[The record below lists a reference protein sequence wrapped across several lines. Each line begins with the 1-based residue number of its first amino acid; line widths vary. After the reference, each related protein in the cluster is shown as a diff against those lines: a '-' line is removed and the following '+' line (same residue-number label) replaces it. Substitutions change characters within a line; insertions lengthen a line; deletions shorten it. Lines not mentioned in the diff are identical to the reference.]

1 MKLNALLV
9 GLATA
14 GIAASTYGQ
23 GLVNFV
29 NGVTSV
35 IQINTTP
42 GTGNVTLAS
51 ASSTVYGTRIQ
62 LYYSTNAAAPSA
74 SSSANGFGLTGW
86 TAVGSLGTAI
96 SSIGHVSVGSVTIP
110 NSVGVNIWLE
120 AIGWSGASAQAVTT
134 YTTLAAALADSTVE
148 VGSSGVWQ
156 QLTGNP
162 NSTPPGTPV
171 STASFMNALGNIK
184 LDSVPEPTTLALAG
198 LGSAALLMFR
208 RK

>member
-23 GLVNFV
+23 GQVNFLNNSLSLV
-29 NGVTSV
+29 
-35 IQINTTP
+35 QINTTP
-42 GTGNVTLAS
+42 QGQTPTFANAP
-51 ASSTVYGTRIQ
+51 SSVYGTRIQ
-62 LYYSTNAAAPSA
+62 LYYSTNAVQPTA
-74 SSSANGFGLTGW
+74 STALNGFNTSAW
-86 TAVGSLGTAI
+86 TAVGNLGSAIASNGRFSVGVTAI
-96 SSIGHVSVGSVTIP
+96 P
-110 NSVGVNIWLE
+110 NTVGVNIWLE
-120 AIGWSGASAQAVTT
+120 AIGWSGAAAGAATT
-134 YTTLAAALADSTVE
+134 YTTLSAALADSTVE

-156 QLTGNP
+156 QSTGNP

-171 STASFMNALGNIK
+171 STAAFMNALGNIN
-184 LDSVPEPTTLALAG
+184 LTTVPEPTTLALAG